1 MSIALPTSDF
11 ASAAWHTSRATRVV
25 MNGAYLLIGVA
36 ILVLTMLTK
45 LFDAGG
51 GDLQTDF
58 IVALGSLLAAMAF
71 VRGLYVRAA
80 QFLFSPSFW
89 LLVTYLFYFVLK
101 ALDIAG
107 NDDVTPNL
115 VKALWLCTLFLVSY
129 GVIYAWT
136 DTGLLRCSAT
146 RHRTR
151 RETVIPLGIEWTLL
165 IIFAGFKL
173 LGIALLASAGAGNVL
188 EMSAATQNA
197 GAAYLYR
204 IPAVGNVI
212 LLALL
217 FNSFKNNRGWIVVAF
232 ALAAYLVEA
241 LISTSRLS
249 LVMVVLWTAF
259 LYHRYRY
266 PISLGHVA
274 LIGVP
279 LVLVIALF
287 GYARNI
293 EVGSAAA
300 YIEAASALAEMP
312 TLVSDLFLHRMDM
325 LPEMVIALDLHQ
337 TGALPDLYGGSYVY
351 AFMHSIPRS
360 LWEDKP
366 LLTAA
371 LVTSQTHPGAFAD
384 GVNIFPSIIVE
395 GYLNL
400 ALAGVILSGA
410 LVGFF
415 SRQLE
420 RAIVADRLV
429 PSVWALWMFTFPMAL
444 FNEGVHSNFTGTLLY
459 MTALN
464 AVLYQILLI
473 FGVLKR
479 RRLGP

>member
-1 MSIALPTSDF
+1 MTIALPISDSS
-11 ASAAWHTSRATRVV
+11 SAAWPLSQASRIVLNR
-25 MNGAYLLIGVA
+25 AYLLIGIA
-36 ILVLTMLTK
+36 ILVMTMLTQI
-45 LFDAGG
+45 FDTGG
-51 GDLQTDF
+51 SELQTDF
-58 IVALGSLLAAMAF
+58 IVALGFLLAAMVF

-89 LLVTYLFYFVLK
+89 LLITYFFYFVLK
-101 ALDIAG
+101 ALEMASKDA
-107 NDDVTPNL
+107 VTPTL
-115 VKALWLCTLFLVSY
+115 IKALWLSTLFLVTY
-129 GVIYAWT
+129 GLMYAWS
-136 DTGLLRCSAT
+136 DAGLRRRSAQ
-146 RHRTR
+146 RHRAR
-151 RETVIPLGIEWTLL
+151 RDTVIPPGFEWTLL
-165 IIFAGFKL
+165 IIFFGFKL
-173 LGIALLASAGAGNVL
+173 LGIALLASAGGNAL
-188 EMSAATQNA
+188 EVSEATQNA

-204 IPAVGNVI
+204 IPMVGNVI

-217 FNSFKNNRGWIVVAF
+217 FNAFKNNRGWAVVVL

-241 LISTSRLS
+241 LMSTNRLS
-249 LVMVVLWTAF
+249 LVMVVLWTTF
-259 LYHRYRY
+259 LYHRYRS
-266 PISLGHVA
+266 PISLGFVA
-274 LIGVP
+274 LIGMP
-279 LVLVIALF
+279 LVLVVVLL

-300 YIEAASALAEMP
+300 YVEAVSALTEEP
-312 TLVSDLFLHRMDM
+312 TLISDLFLGRMDM
-325 LPEMVIALDLHQ
+325 LPQVVIALDLHKA
-337 TGALPDLYGGSYVY
+337 GVLPNLNGGSYAY
-351 AFMHSIPRS
+351 ALMHSIPRS
-360 LWEDKP
+360 IWEEKP

-400 ALAGVILSGA
+400 ALAGVMLSGA

-415 SRQLE
+415 SRQFE

-429 PSVWALWMFTFPMAL
+429 PSVWALSMFTFPMAL

-464 AVLYQILLI
+464 ALLYQLLLF

-479 RRLGP
+479 RRLAP

>member
-1 MSIALPTSDF
+1 MTIVLPISDS
-11 ASAAWHTSRATRVV
+11 ASATWPLSQASRIVLSRS
-25 MNGAYLLIGVA
+25 YLLTGIA
-36 ILVLTMLTK
+36 ILVMTMLTR
-45 LFDAGG
+45 LFDTGG
-51 GDLQTDF
+51 GELQTGF
-58 IVALGSLLAAMAF
+58 IVAVGFLLAAMVF
-71 VRGLYVRAA
+71 VRGLYVRTA

-101 ALDIAG
+101 ALELVSKDA
-107 NDDVTPNL
+107 VTPTL
-115 VKALWLCTLFLVSY
+115 IKALWLSTLFLVSY
-129 GVIYAWT
+129 GLMYAWS
-136 DTGLLRCSAT
+136 DAGLRRRSAQ
-146 RHRTR
+146 RDRAR
-151 RETVIPLGIEWTLL
+151 RDTVIPTGGEWTLL
-165 IIFAGFKL
+165 IIFFGFKL
-173 LGIALLASAGAGNVL
+173 LGIILLASVGGNVL
-188 EMSAATQNA
+188 EVSAATQNA

-204 IPAVGNVI
+204 IPMVGNVI

-217 FNSFKNNRGWIVVAF
+217 FNAFKNNRGWAVVVL
-232 ALAAYLVEA
+232 ALGAYLLEA
-241 LISTSRLS
+241 LMTTNRLS
-249 LVMVVLWTAF
+249 LVMVVLWATF
-259 LYHRYRY
+259 LYHRYRR
-266 PISLGHVA
+266 PISLSVVA
-274 LIGVP
+274 LIGIP
-279 LVLVIALF
+279 LVFVIVLL

-300 YIEAASALAEMP
+300 YFEAAFALAEEP
-312 TLVSDLFLHRMDM
+312 TLISDLFLGRMDM
-325 LPEMVIALDLHQ
+325 LPQVVIALDLHQ
-337 TGALPDLYGGSYVY
+337 AGVLPNLNGGSYAY

-360 LWEDKP
+360 IWEEKP

-400 ALAGVILSGA
+400 ALAGVVLSGA

-415 SRQLE
+415 SRQFE

-429 PSVWALWMFTFPMAL
+429 PSVWALSMFTFPMAL

-464 AVLYQILLI
+464 AVLYQILLF

-479 RRLGP
+479 RCLAP